1 MTPANTVRGLYLYPW
16 EIAMVPADIAFT
28 PSWPML
34 APRRT
39 DVATLATIR
48 PLSPR
53 GDPQTMNHA
62 MTRLI
67 PVLAGALALAAC
79 SDHKTR
85 PETPSGRTATTTTTT
100 TTSAPA
106 TRSSTGTPAST
117 PRSGSK
123 KEAALPENTGI
134 AACDE
139 YLASYKSCHLAAGI
153 YARDQIE
160 SRYELMRTSLLRQSQ
175 DADMRGQLGAR
186 CTSLATQLKEA
197 LHGKSCTDV
206 PAPASTR

>member
-1 MTPANTVRGLYLYPW
+1 MGGD
-16 EIAMVPADIAFT
+16 IAGYAVADIDFT
-28 PSWPML
+28 PSMYML
-34 APRRT
+34 ARRRI

-48 PLSPR
+48 PRSPR
-53 GDPQTMNHA
+53 GPPTMNRS

-67 PVLAGALALAAC
+67 PLLAGALALAAC

-85 PETPSGRTATTTTTT
+85 PATTTEHTAAPATTTTTT
-100 TTSAPA
+100 TTTGGTPA
-106 TRSSTGTPAST
+106 KRSTGSGTGTPKA
-117 PRSGSK
+117 GK
-123 KEAALPENTGI
+123 KDAPLPDSTGI

-160 SRYELMRTSLLRQSQ
+160 SRYDMMRTSLLRQSQ
-175 DADMRGQLGAR
+175 DPDMRGQLGAR

-197 LHGKSCTDV
+197 LHGKSCADV

>member
-1 MTPANTVRGLYLYPW
+1 MN
-16 EIAMVPADIAFT
+16 
-28 PSWPML
+28 
-34 APRRT
+34 
-39 DVATLATIR
+39 
-48 PLSPR
+48 LS
-53 GDPQTMNHA
+53 

-67 PVLAGALALAAC
+67 PLLAGALALAAC

-85 PETPSGRTATTTTTT
+85 PEGATGRTAEPATTTTTT
-100 TTSAPA
+100 TGGAPA
-106 TRSSTGTPAST
+106 KRSTGTATTAPKA
-117 PRSGSK
+117 GGK
-123 KEAALPENTGI
+123 KEAALPDSTGI

-160 SRYELMRTSLLRQSQ
+160 SRYDMMRTSLLRQSQ
-175 DADMRGQLGAR
+175 DQDMRGQLGAR

-197 LHGKSCTDV
+197 LHGKSCGDV

>member
-1 MTPANTVRGLYLYPW
+1 
-16 EIAMVPADIAFT
+16 
-28 PSWPML
+28 
-34 APRRT
+34 
-39 DVATLATIR
+39 
-48 PLSPR
+48 
-53 GDPQTMNHA
+53 MNRS

-67 PVLAGALALAAC
+67 PLLAGALALAAC

-85 PETPSGRTATTTTTT
+85 PATSTERTAAPATSTTTTTGGT
-100 TTSAPA
+100 PTR
-106 TRSSTGTPAST
+106 RSSGTVTGAPKA
-117 PRSGSK
+117 GGK
-123 KEAALPENTGI
+123 KEAPLPDNTGI

-160 SRYELMRTSLLRQSQ
+160 SRYDMMRTSLLRQSQ
-175 DADMRGQLGAR
+175 DPDMRGQLGAR

-197 LHGKSCTDV
+197 LHGKSCGDV